1 VTPSRGD
8 EGGTASPRSRP
19 ELSPEPEP
27 DALEAAVRDSRLSAV
42 LFDVDRARII
52 AISRPA
58 RRELGLTGTDLET
71 FDLVKSA
78 SDPDGVR
85 ELLAWIRRGTTTE
98 WTWRSRL
105 QFPDGTTYYADAIMR
120 AVPGTPS
127 HRRRCIAFY
136 PPAPI
141 PGSDRTPIVESFGD
155 LTVGSVGPDGHIECV
170 RSVAPGLGLAP
181 RRISST
187 APQIELHGEDAI
199 RIEKVA
205 RQVLE
210 DDVCVSTVA
219 RVRDAPG
226 RWRAVRVTLERTVDV
241 VPSPEDTRLSPKRTH
256 AQFAQQRVVELEHY
270 LRRIAQEVEAAGFTE
285 ATAIPD
291 ASSVPGLEDLSVRQR
306 EVVVRLFRGERVA
319 TIARD
324 MFLSQS
330 TVRNHLASIYRK
342 LGVRSQSELL
352 EALHSAT
359 ERR

>member
-1 VTPSRGD
+1 VTAPGGD
-8 EGGTASPRSRP
+8 EDGTEPPTSRP
-19 ELSPEPEP
+19 ENSPAL
-27 DALEAAVRDSRLSAV
+27 DAFEAAVRDSRLSVV

-52 AISRPA
+52 AISRSA
-58 RRELGLTGTDLET
+58 RRELSLTGVDLET

-85 ELLAWIRRGTTTE
+85 ELLAWIRRGTATE

-105 QFPDGTTYYADAIMR
+105 HLPDGTIYYADAVMR
-120 AVPGTPS
+120 SVPGTPS
-127 HRRRCIAFY
+127 HPMRCIAFY

-141 PGSDRTPIVESFGD
+141 PGSDRTPVVESFGD

-187 APQIELHGEDAI
+187 APPIELHGEDAI

-205 RQVLE
+205 RQILE
-210 DDVCVSTVA
+210 GDLCVSTVA
-219 RVRDAPG
+219 RVRGAPG
-226 RWRAVRVTLERTVDV
+226 RWRTVRVTLEQTVDV
-241 VPSPEDTRLSPKRTH
+241 VQSPAAKRMQ
-256 AQFAQQRVVELEHY
+256 APFAQQRVVELEHY
-270 LRRIAQEVEAAGFTE
+270 LRRIAREVESAGFTA
-285 ATAIPD
+285 ATAVPD

-306 EVVVRLFRGERVA
+306 EVVARLFRGERVA

-352 EALHSAT
+352 EALHTAT